1 MEARCTHRVGCI
13 GCLRPIRVSGG
24 ATQNCCVD
32 FAACLM
38 CMTLFNARSLV
49 ASPSKTPPLRID
61 LPLIPLG
68 HLPSACTTD
77 AVAIGRRMDPYYSDV
92 WGAGSKVSWM
102 SIRTARAQASEGVGR
117 LPKSLDISSAEA
129 KTRLHD
135 LSRLSKKLDV
145 LGVLD
150 SWRTVTGEQLAAF
163 TGQAG
168 LASGKSETLAGLFA
182 SELIDFGV
190 FSNGLIRTTG
200 SSKATIYRTNTTGVF
215 ARDVDP
221 MLTYAEWVAVTGGVQ
236 DRVGGG
242 QQSDRHNVIATELAL
257 RIAEVCDVGAVV
269 GEKLSLVDLLA
280 YTGLGLPS
288 KGPGHTSSADFTVL
302 RHDGLRIAFEVTA
315 TIGHGLQH
323 KIQNWADLLSERRMN
338 NSALAV
344 MFVLADKRAGKS
356 EANAVRNTLYRM
368 VRDACRITPG
378 VSFDR
383 VASKIGV
390 ADLREWFP
398 EPGYVSPSFFTLDC
412 DRPVGPFNE
421 LWERASFLDETS
433 VPFKPRSRWAEDALD
448 NMALLRGVPHWLRA
462 GRKPPELW
470 KVLLAGSGR
479 TEIPIVQAVASPA
492 GRPTRPFGEA
502 FGVAGPVLPPK
513 RMRSIR

>member
-1 MEARCTHRVGCI
+1 
-13 GCLRPIRVSGG
+13 
-24 ATQNCCVD
+24 
-32 FAACLM
+32 
-38 CMTLFNARSLV
+38 MTLFNAKSLM
-49 ASPSKTPPLRID
+49 ATHSKTPSLRID

-68 HLPSACTTD
+68 HLPSACSTD

-92 WGAGSKVSWM
+92 WGASSKASWM
-102 SIRTARAQASEGVGR
+102 SIRTARAQASEGAGR
-117 LPKSLDISSAEA
+117 LPKSLDISRAEA
-129 KTRLHD
+129 KTKLHD
-135 LSRLSKKLDV
+135 LSRLSNKLDI

-163 TGQAG
+163 TGQPG

-182 SELIDFGV
+182 AELIDFGV
-190 FSNGLIRTTG
+190 FANGLIRTTG
-200 SSKATIYRTNTTGVF
+200 SSKATIFRANTTGVF
-215 ARDVDP
+215 ERDVDP
-221 MLTYAEWVAVTGGVQ
+221 MLTYTEWLSVTAGVH

-242 QQSDRHNVIATELAL
+242 QQSDRHNLISTELAL

-288 KGPGHTSSADFTVL
+288 KGPAHTSSADFTVL

-344 MFVLADKRAGKS
+344 MFVLADKRSTKS
-356 EANAVRNTLYRM
+356 ESNAVRNTLYRM
-368 VRDACRITPG
+368 VRDACRTTPG

-383 VASKIGV
+383 VPSKIGV

-398 EPGYVSPSFFTLDC
+398 EPGHVSPSFFTLDC

-421 LWERASFLDETS
+421 LWERARFLDETS
-433 VPFKPRSRWAEDALD
+433 VPFKPKSRWAEAALD
-448 NMALLRGVPHWLRA
+448 NMSMLRGVPHWLRE
-462 GRKPPELW
+462 GRRPPEVW
-470 KVLLAGSGR
+470 KVLLAATGR
-479 TEIPIVQAVASPA
+479 TKIPYVQRGPSQA

-502 FGVAGPVLPPK
+502 FGVAGAVLPPL
-513 RMRSIR
+513 RMRSAR